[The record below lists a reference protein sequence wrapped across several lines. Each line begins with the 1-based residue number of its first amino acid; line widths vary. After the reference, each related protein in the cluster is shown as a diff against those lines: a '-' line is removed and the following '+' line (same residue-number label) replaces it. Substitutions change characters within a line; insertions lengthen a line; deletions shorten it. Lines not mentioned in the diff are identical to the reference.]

1 MKRRNVT
8 KYEDPLQQAAHNL
21 GISKGIAM
29 AKMVVGSETTPR
41 KANILIQG
49 FANSDPKVLD
59 VCPKPLEDSG
69 NTAIRLID
77 EIASLANAE
86 GLLQSQST
94 EAAVNSSIAII
105 DVFEEGYIQGF
116 WAEAI
121 LRSNA
126 ILGVAPV
133 E

>member
-1 MKRRNVT
+1 MKRRNVK

-21 GISKGIAM
+21 GVSKGIAM

-41 KANILIQG
+41 KANILIRG
-49 FANSDPKVLD
+49 FANSDEKVLD
-59 VCPKPLEDSG
+59 ICPKPLEG
-69 NTAIRLID
+69 NGSTAIRLID

-86 GLLQSQST
+86 GFLESTGT
-94 EAAVNSSIAII
+94 EAAVNSSIAIL

-121 LRSNA
+121 LRSKA
-126 ILGVAPV
+126 ILEASPV